1 METLETKLVF
11 PLPTTNFDK
20 YVCMYC
26 DYYTHRKHDI
36 KKHFETRKHWKHLN
50 QSFQSTK
57 NIKCDTLYCLCKN
70 SPHFVIY
77 GLHYIP
83 SCNICNYKYNKGNQQ
98 IHTNTNT
105 NTNMNKNT
113 NMNLNNKNI
122 KIEYKCSICNKSY
135 KNRSGLYKHNKT
147 KHTITN
153 MNSSE
158 IICHEQTYKETTETN
173 DINRLTNLV
182 ELLVKENKDLQTKL
196 VEISNE
202 PKIIN
207 NNINNI
213 HGNKQFNIITY
224 LNKDCKDAFNLSE
237 FITNINITFDD
248 LEYIEKNGYVSG
260 IRDTFIK
267 LLANMDE
274 SKRPIHCTDRK
285 RKQFYVKDNN
295 EWDMDLQNEKIKSAI
310 DIYNSNQLKTLI
322 EYKKDGTYNINDKNK
337 TCDLVKELTKPY
349 HENSGDKFKNKIINE
364 ISNVTTI
371 DKQSLDINK
380 LK

>member
-11 PLPTTNFDK
+11 SLPTTNFDN
-20 YVCMYC
+20 YVCICC
-26 DYYTHRKHDI
+26 DYNTRRKYDI
-36 KKHFETRKHWKHLN
+36 KKHFETRKHWKHLI
-50 QSFQSTK
+50 QSFQNTK
-57 NIKCDTLYCLCKN
+57 NIKCEPLYCFCDN

-77 GLHYIP
+77 GSQSIP
-83 SCNICNYKYNKGNQQ
+83 SCTICNSKYSKCKQQINTNTITEYKCNICNKY
-98 IHTNTNT
+98 
-105 NTNMNKNT
+105 
-113 NMNLNNKNI
+113 
-122 KIEYKCSICNKSY
+122 Y

-147 KHTITN
+147 KHAIN
-153 MNSSE
+153 NIKSNE
-158 IICHEQTYKETTETN
+158 LVCHEQTYNNQTTDTN

-182 ELLVKENKDLQTKL
+182 EILVKENKDLQTKL
-196 VEISNE
+196 VEISKE
-202 PKIIN
+202 PKIINN

-310 DIYNSNQLKTLI
+310 DIYNSNQLKTLL